1 MSLFSL
7 IPRQSGNETRVAHS
21 GEGPRDVPV
30 HSEPAPEVG
39 PDVSKIGLLRREGE
53 EDIIT
58 GSHGEL
64 YVVPYPPSCVS
75 HVG

>member
-30 HSEPAPEVG
+30 HSERAPEVG
-39 PDVSKIGLLRREGE
+39 PDVSKVRLLWREGK
-53 EDIIT
+53 EDIII
-58 GSHGEL
+58 SA
-64 YVVPYPPSCVS
+64 VMVNCM
-75 HVG
+75 